1 MSFNEA
7 SGVSSEEIL
16 KAYDSVLWDKFPRT
30 LSEKSPGPVSCSLCC
45 LDPTATIVTSA
56 ADQRKLEESKIRKSN
71 NLYEARCGVSQP
83 ELWHVTTTEQL
94 NAILLKNPNT
104 AERSPHIGEVK
115 SATYHD
121 TNFKEP
127 VNRTHISE
135 FFHYEEDAKGI
146 DALGSDLPMYQW
158 DWDNLQQNPVGH
170 HVVNNENKQK
180 LTEQE
185 SQSAKP
191 TSYIPT
197 QIYGSQK
204 FVEDLQKVCRECL

>member
-1 MSFNEA
+1 M
-7 SGVSSEEIL
+7 
-16 KAYDSVLWDKFPRT
+16 
-30 LSEKSPGPVSCSLCC
+30 
-45 LDPTATIVTSA
+45 
-56 ADQRKLEESKIRKSN
+56 ADQRKLKESKRRKSN

-146 DALGSDLPMYQW
+146 DALGSGLPM
-158 DWDNLQQNPVGH
+158 G
-170 HVVNNENKQK
+170 
-180 LTEQE
+180 
-185 SQSAKP
+185 
-191 TSYIPT
+191 
-197 QIYGSQK
+197 
-204 FVEDLQKVCRECL
+204 